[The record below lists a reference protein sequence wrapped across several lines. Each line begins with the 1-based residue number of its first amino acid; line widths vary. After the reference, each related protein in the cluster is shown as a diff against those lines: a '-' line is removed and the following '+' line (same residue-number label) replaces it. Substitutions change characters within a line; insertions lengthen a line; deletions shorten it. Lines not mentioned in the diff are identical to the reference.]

1 MQHDFPGVRCNA
13 CSETWE
19 AERIE
24 PSCWQGECLT
34 GFDRLRNEELR
45 ILNLYGLLTVLADL
59 GVADGIC
66 REYQVK
72 REDFEQLA
80 EIAMEVRKLSKSAVP
95 SPAFS

>member
-1 MQHDFPGVRCNA
+1 MQHDFPGVRCSA
-13 CSETWE
+13 CSEIWDTE
-19 AERIE
+19 GTE

-34 GFDRLRNEELR
+34 GFDRLRNEDHR

-59 GVADGIC
+59 GVSDRIC

-80 EIAMEVRKLSKSAVP
+80 EIAMEVRQLSKSAVS
-95 SPAFS
+95 SPAVS